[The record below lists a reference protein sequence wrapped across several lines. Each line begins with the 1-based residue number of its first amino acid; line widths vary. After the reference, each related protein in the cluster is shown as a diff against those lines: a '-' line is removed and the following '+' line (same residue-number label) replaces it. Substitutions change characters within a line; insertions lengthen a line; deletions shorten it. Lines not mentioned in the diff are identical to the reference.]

1 MNRKKLIDS
10 ILTHSQDEFE
20 SKQDYINLAYKTKK
34 ELINDVIN
42 INNYLL
48 NNK

>member
-1 MNRKKLIDS
+1 MNRKELINK
-10 ILTHSQDEFE
+10 ILTYSQDEFE

>member
-1 MNRKKLIDS
+1 MSRQYLIDK
-10 ILTHSQDEFE
+10 ILHFSQDEFE
-20 SKQDYINLAYKTKK
+20 SKQDYIDLAYKSKK
-34 ELINDVIN
+34 QLMNDVIS

>member
-1 MNRKKLIDS
+1 MNRKELINK
-10 ILTHSQDEFE
+10 ILTYSQDEFE
-20 SKQDYINLAYKTKK
+20 TKQDYIDLAYKSKK
-34 ELINDVIN
+34 QLMNDVIS

>member
-1 MNRKKLIDS
+1 MERKHLIDK

-20 SKQDYINLAYKTKK
+20 TKQDYIDLAYKSKK
-34 ELINDVIN
+34 QLMNDVIS

>member
-1 MNRKKLIDS
+1 MNRKELINK
-10 ILTHSQDEFE
+10 IITHSQDEFE
-20 SKQDYINLAYKTKK
+20 TKQDYIDLAYKSKK
-34 ELINDVIN
+34 QLMNDVIS